1 MPLYPQAQVL
11 LEHLKMMGLSYTPGL
26 TVTQVREM
34 LKIFQANR
42 GEPEPVAH
50 VENRMI
56 PGPVGE
62 LPIKIYTPRGSGP
75 FPVLVF
81 FHTGGWQVGD
91 LNTQDPMCR
100 RLTNLVGC
108 IVIAVDYRLAP
119 EHPFPAAPEDCYAA
133 TQWVATHADQFQ
145 GDLARIAVG
154 GDSAGGNLATVVA
167 LMARDRGVPKLVFQ
181 LMICPAT
188 DFRLNSLSME
198 KYSEGYNVTKQQMIW
213 IRNNYLPNIVDI
225 THPLASPLLAP
236 DLSRLPPALIITAEY
251 DPLRDDG
258 EMYGKRLKEAGV
270 QVTVSRYDGMI
281 HDFPDLFEE
290 PGKQA
295 LTEIASALQAAFHSP
310 ACPLIEPSTEF

>member
-145 GDLARIAVG
+145 GDPARIAVG

-236 DLSRLPPALIITAEY
+236 DLSILPPALIITAEY

-258 EMYGKRLKEAGV
+258 E
-270 QVTVSRYDGMI
+270 
-281 HDFPDLFEE
+281 
-290 PGKQA
+290 
-295 LTEIASALQAAFHSP
+295 
-310 ACPLIEPSTEF
+310 